1 MKRVEYRFCSIKRGK
16 SRCIINKNTGEIV
29 KEWKFVSNR
38 ECFVI
43 LDNFIEDMKEVG
55 IEAILPRMKINCKGS
70 DIGLTNPV
78 NVEGLKNF

>member
-1 MKRVEYRFCSIKRGK
+1 
-16 SRCIINKNTGEIV
+16 
-29 KEWKFVSNR
+29 
-38 ECFVI
+38 
-43 LDNFIEDMKEVG
+43 MKEVG